1 MARANTL
8 NDDLDST
15 LNFDVERDLE
25 RQMNLFVEKPY
36 GTDHYYE
43 KIIQG
48 QKIVEIWVDDNIFQN
63 FKISEKTV
71 FLRK

>member
-8 NDDLDST
+8 NDDLEST

-36 GTDHYYE
+36 GTDYYYE
-43 KIIQG
+43 KII
-48 QKIVEIWVDDNIFQN
+48 
-63 FKISEKTV
+63 
-71 FLRK
+71 